1 MKLYRWSVMEK
12 EQMNPGVARQ
22 VIHTDRMTIARVH
35 LQKGGIVAGH
45 RHPNEQVTMLEQ
57 GRLCFTIEG
66 QSTVLEPGCILH
78 IPSGAFHQV
87 EALED
92 SVAVDVFT
100 PPREDWI
107 RGEDAYL
114 RS

>member
-1 MKLYRWSVMEK
+1 MKLFRWSAIEK
-12 EQMNPGVARQ
+12 EQMNPAVARQ

-35 LQKGGIVAGH
+35 LKKGGIVAGH
-45 RHPNEQVTMLEQ
+45 QHPNEQVTLLEQ
-57 GRLCFTIEG
+57 GRLRFTIEG
-66 QSTVLEPGCILH
+66 ESVVLEAGGVLH

-92 SVAVDVFT
+92 SVAVDVFS

-107 RGEDAYL
+107 RGDDAYL
-114 RS
+114 RK